1 MSVPEL
7 QFPIDRRMAPGQF
20 GAKGASPVKIARQR
34 QAVAQITPRKGQA
47 NAVIRKIADAL
58 RLDLPE
64 PGYAVGAGE
73 VTAVWIAP
81 TTWLVLRPWSATA
94 DLARGLAAICGTS
107 ASVVDQSAGKTVLR
121 LSGVKARDV
130 LAKGCRVDLH
140 PRVFGPA
147 RAAVTP
153 IAHIP
158 AVVQQVDATPAFDL
172 IVPSTLAEDFFEW
185 LCVSAAEFGYE
196 IQAG

>member
-20 GAKGASPVKIARQR
+20 SATGASPVQIVRRR
-34 QAVAQITPRKGQA
+34 QAVAQVTARKGQV

-81 TTWLVLRPWSATA
+81 ATWLVLRPWSATA

-107 ASVVDQSAGKTVLR
+107 ASVVDQSAGKIVLR
-121 LSGVKARDV
+121 MSGAKARDV

-196 IQAG
+196 IPAG